1 MTKGT
6 APNYADVISAAC
18 NIRQH
23 IHPTPL
29 LKSPILDEVVG
40 GRVLIKTE
48 TLQRTGS
55 FKFRGAFN
63 KISRLATK
71 TGNTNIV
78 AWSSGNHA
86 QAVAAAARVVGLS
99 AAIVMPQDAPKA
111 KVDGTLA
118 QGGEVIFYNRD
129 KESREKIGTRV
140 ANERNAT
147 IVPPYDDPAVIAG
160 QGTVGL
166 EAASQALA
174 EDMIPDTALIPC
186 GGGGLV
192 AGCAIALKTQFPSI
206 RVHPVEPQGFDD
218 TTRSLA
224 SGKRVKNSTEPRSI
238 CDSLLISTPGE
249 LTFKI
254 NLEHLAQ
261 GIVVTDD
268 QVLSAMRF
276 AFHNLKL
283 VVEPG
288 GAIALAALLADKSSY
303 RNKTVLVILSGGN
316 VDDAIFRRALNG

>member
-1 MTKGT
+1 MTEST
-6 APNYADVISAAC
+6 APNYKDVVSAAS
-18 NIRQH
+18 NIRQY

-29 LKSPILDEVVG
+29 LRSPILDEVVG
-40 GRVLIKTE
+40 GSVLVKSE

-71 TGNTNIV
+71 TRGTNIV
-78 AWSSGNHA
+78 TWSSGNHA
-86 QAVAAAARVVGLS
+86 QAVAAAARVVGFT
-99 AAIVMPQDAPKA
+99 AAIIMPQDAPKA
-111 KVDGTLA
+111 KVDGTQE
-118 QGGEVIFYNRD
+118 QGGEVIFYNRE
-129 KESREKIGTRV
+129 KESREKIGTRL
-140 ANERNAT
+140 ANERKAT
-147 IVPPYDDPAVIAG
+147 IVPPYDDPDVIAG

-192 AGCAIALKTQFPSI
+192 AGCSIALKTQFPSI
-206 RVHPVEPQGFDD
+206 RIHPVEPEGFDD

-224 SGKRVKNSTEPRSI
+224 SGKRVKNSTELRSI
-238 CDSLLISTPGE
+238 CDSLLIPTPGE

-276 AFHNLKL
+276 AYQNLKL

-288 GAIALAALLADKSSY
+288 GAIALAALLADKSTY
-303 RNKTVLVILSGGN
+303 RNKTVLIILSGGN
-316 VDDAIFRRALNG
+316 VDDAIFRRAISG

>member
-1 MTKGT
+1 MTKNT
-6 APNYADVISAAC
+6 APNYKDVVSAAS
-18 NIRQH
+18 NIRQY

-29 LKSPILDEVVG
+29 LRSPILDEVVG
-40 GRVLIKTE
+40 GSVLVKTE

-71 TGNTNIV
+71 TRGTNIV
-78 AWSSGNHA
+78 TWSSGNHA
-86 QAVAAAARVVGLS
+86 QAVAAAARVVGFS
-99 AAIVMPQDAPKA
+99 AAIIMPQDAPKA
-111 KVDGTLA
+111 KIDGTQE
-118 QGGEVIFYNRD
+118 QGGEVIFYNRE
-129 KESREKIGTRV
+129 KESREKIGTRL
-140 ANERNAT
+140 ANEREAT
-147 IVPPYDDPAVIAG
+147 IVPPYDDPDVIAG

-192 AGCAIALKTQFPSI
+192 AGCSIALKTQFPSI
-206 RVHPVEPQGFDD
+206 RIHPVEPEGFDD

-224 SGKRVKNSTEPRSI
+224 SGKRVRNSTELRSI
-238 CDSLLISTPGE
+238 CDSLLIPTPGA

-276 AFHNLKL
+276 AYQNLKL

-288 GAIALAALLADKSSY
+288 GAIALAALLADKSTY
-303 RNKTVLVILSGGN
+303 RNKTVLIILSGGN
-316 VDDAIFRRALNG
+316 VDDAIFRRALSG